1 MTIIREA
8 RGPVM
13 GRTGRTAGLAACAVA
28 ATLAACGPAVVR
40 EAGEPEIKIGLITK
54 TEANPFFV
62 TMRQGAQAMATAQ
75 SATLMTAA
83 GKYYGDNATQ
93 VTAIEK
99 MVAAGVKGILITPN
113 DATAIVP
120 SIKKA
125 RDAGVLVI
133 ALDTPTRPQNA
144 TDALLA
150 TDNFKAGEL
159 IGLYAKAMMGD
170 RPARIATLDAT
181 PGSSSSRLRHAG
193 FLKGFGITEGDR
205 SIVCSRNTYGDR
217 TMGRIEMRH
226 CLRENPGINVVY
238 TVNEP
243 TAFGAHAALKAMGL
257 EKGVLLVSV
266 DGGCVGV
273 QAVEIG
279 QIAATA
285 QQYPLKM
292 AEMGVQ
298 AVVEYAESGA
308 RASGYTDTGVRL
320 ITDKPVPGIESRNTL
335 FGRRHCWD

>member
-1 MTIIREA
+1 M
-8 RGPVM
+8 GP
-13 GRTGRTAGLAACAVA
+13 TGRAAGLAACAVA
-28 ATLAACGPAVVR
+28 TAALAACGPAVVR
-40 EAGEPEIKIGLITK
+40 DAEEPEIKVGLITK

-75 SATLMTAA
+75 SVTLVTAA
-83 GKYYGDNATQ
+83 GRYNGDNATQ
-93 VTAIEK
+93 VTAIEN

-125 RDAGVLVI
+125 RAAGVLVI

-170 RPARIATLDAT
+170 QPARIAALNAT
-181 PGSSSSRLRHAG
+181 PGSSTSRLRHAG
-193 FLKGFGITEGDR
+193 FLKGFGITEDDR

-217 TMGRIEMRH
+217 TMGRIEMH
-226 CLRENPGINVVY
+226 DCLRKNPGINVVY
-238 TVNEP
+238 AVNEP
-243 TAFGAHAALKAMGL
+243 TAFGAHAALKARGL
-257 EKGVLLVSV
+257 DRSVLLVTV

-308 RASGYTDTGVRL
+308 KASGYTDTGVRL
-320 ITDKPVPGIESRNTL
+320 ITDKPVPGIESKNTL

>member
-1 MTIIREA
+1 MR
-8 RGPVM
+8 
-13 GRTGRTAGLAACAVA
+13 RTVRAAWHAACAVA
-28 ATLAACGPAVVR
+28 AATTLAACGPSVVR

-54 TEANPFFV
+54 TETNPFFV
-62 TMRQGAQAMATAQ
+62 TMRQGAQAMATAL

-83 GKYYGDNATQ
+83 GRYNGDNATQ
-93 VTAIEK
+93 VTAIEN

-113 DATAIVP
+113 DAVAIVP

-133 ALDTPTRPQNA
+133 ALDTPTRPQDA

-150 TDNFKAGEL
+150 TDNFKAGQL
-159 IGLYAKAMMGD
+159 IGLYAKAMTGD
-170 RPARIATLDAT
+170 EPVKIAVLDGSA
-181 PGSSSSRLRHAG
+181 GSSASRLRHAG
-193 FLKGFGITEGDR
+193 FLNGFGIAEDDP
-205 SIVCSRNTYGDR
+205 SIVCSRNSFGER
-217 TMGRIEMRH
+217 TMGRIAMHH
-226 CLRENPGINVVY
+226 CLSDTPDINVVY

-243 TAFGAHAALKAMGL
+243 TAFGAYAALKARGL

-266 DGGCVGV
+266 DGGCIGV

-279 QIAATA
+279 QIAATS

-292 AEMGVQ
+292 AELGVQ

-308 RASGYTDTGVRL
+308 KVSGYTDTGVRL
-320 ITDKPVPGIESRNTL
+320 ITNKPAPGIESKNTF
-335 FGRRHCWD
+335 FGRQYCWD